1 MNIPA
6 WIIQVAIYIVN
17 TFDKIYTYI
26 SSLFTYIPYPYYM
39 FVENNC
45 VPYPYDIT
53 YTDGDEPYLLYDIK
67 ERIFIPWT
75 FDSSMK
81 DISLKY
87 KPIPLPVLSLT
98 ITQKDSQE
106 VLYDLTDFIENL
118 RIFHINGIIPAV
130 AHIISIWQIH
140 SSVTLDSGFH
150 NVKYV
155 DTLGNEHT
163 ADIRCL
169 KNLEI

>member
-1 MNIPA
+1 
-6 WIIQVAIYIVN
+6 
-17 TFDKIYTYI
+17 
-26 SSLFTYIPYPYYM
+26 
-39 FVENNC
+39 
-45 VPYPYDIT
+45 
-53 YTDGDEPYLLYDIK
+53 
-67 ERIFIPWT
+67 
-75 FDSSMK
+75 MK